1 MGAHLPA
8 LGRMA
13 ISQGCAVPW
22 PRRLE
27 HRPRPR
33 TGIIGRPSTA
43 TAARGKAAL
52 DSLTATFV
60 GHLKAL
66 TG

>member
-1 MGAHLPA
+1 MRGYAD
-8 LGRMA
+8 
-13 ISQGCAVPW
+13 
-22 PRRLE
+22 
-27 HRPRPR
+27 

-43 TAARGKAAL
+43 TAARGKATL
-52 DSLTATFV
+52 DSLTATFT